1 MRTLLLTTMLL
12 VLLCNTQVLTLRCYT
27 CEEDDA
33 DCKQVT
39 ECPPSSM
46 FCRTVVTADTVT
58 RTCEEMCV
66 SGVNAYCCQGD
77 LCEN

>member
-12 VLLCNTQVLTLRCYT
+12 VLLCSTQVLTLRCYT
-27 CEEDDA
+27 CDMADA
-33 DCKQVT
+33 DCKQET

-46 FCRTVVTADTVT
+46 YCRTVVTADTVT
-58 RTCEEMCV
+58 RTCEEMCA
-66 SGVNAYCCQGD
+66 SGVNVYCCQGD